1 MFERNQKIVRAIWRL
16 DDNPNITGSQK
27 LMEIHSRL
35 INGRKNFQEAV
46 KRTFNSAMKI
56 SALDLNVRDK
66 AETLKTVSSQ
76 LVEVSREIKS
86 FTNTTAAIT
95 TEVVQAYDNL
105 TDSISVVSENAGN
118 VLEGIGES
126 QKKLDEIVDMSH
138 DAMRESGIMEQ
149 DMNSLLDVVKHMQ
162 TVIASINSI
171 SGQTNLLALNASIE
185 AARAGEAGKGFAVV
199 AEEIRQLAEE
209 TKNLTGNMASFVTN
223 IEQASEKSAK
233 SVGNTAKSLGSIEEG
248 LKVIHGINQENRSK
262 VEEIN
267 HSIGD
272 NVSVSREINN
282 SMSHMNSQIDSLNE
296 KSMYVSQ
303 EAESVKD
310 ISTGLLNVIEPIGDI
325 EAQLDETAALM
336 GNMVLD
342 HFYMIDNGIFIQSI
356 NSAID
361 AHKKWVST
369 LKAMVDSNTAVPLQ
383 TNPKKCSFGHFYY
396 AMKPKNKEIAE
407 IWKVVEQKHRNL
419 HEGGTAVIKA
429 VKEENTQKARDS
441 FNKLEALS
449 EELIKDF
456 KNIQTAAE
464 KLTQNR
470 KNVFE
475 Q

>member
-66 AETLKTVSSQ
+66 AETLKIVSSQ
-76 LVEVSREIKS
+76 LVDVSREIKN

-95 TEVVQAYDNL
+95 AEVVQAYDNL
-105 TDSISVVSENAGN
+105 TDSILAVSENAGN

-233 SVGNTAKSLGSIEEG
+233 SVGNTAKFLGNIEEG

-267 HSIGD
+267 HSSGD

-296 KSMYVSQ
+296 KSVYVSE
-303 EAESVKD
+303 EAEKVKD

-325 EAQLDETAALM
+325 EARLDETAVLM

-361 AHKKWVST
+361 AHKKWVSS
-369 LKAMVDSNTAVPLQ
+369 LKAMVDSNTVSPLQ
-383 TNPKKCSFGHFYY
+383 TNPKKCAFGHFYY
-396 AMKPKNKEIAE
+396 AMKPKNNEIAE
-407 IWKVVEQKHRNL
+407 IWKIVEQKHRNL

-456 KNIQTAAE
+456 KNIQTTAE
-464 KLTQNR
+464 KLTQNK

-475 Q
+475 